1 MDIDLPPKDYVS
13 ERKKSRE
20 PVFGPGLPGA
30 AAYVISLLI
39 TLFGIYYAIHG
50 HF

>member
-13 ERKKSRE
+13 EREKPRE
-20 PVFGPGLPGA
+20 PIFGPGLPGA
-30 AAYVISLLI
+30 LAYVISLLV